1 MIDDV
6 NGNWWIVYHA
16 YANDYHTLGR
26 STLIE
31 PVEWT
36 EDGWYRTVSAAT
48 PVTPEQEIKH
58 GLELSDDFK
67 GPQLGLQ
74 WTFWKEYAPQS
85 LTFKE
90 DILWMKAKGRT
101 PADGRVLLTTA
112 EDKNYETQVEIRTG
126 NGNVAGLILYYNEKA
141 YAGVVS
147 DGKTFYIYRDAEHK
161 TELPNRIGKH
171 FFARLHNCGN
181 RLSVEVSKDGKEWT
195 LLTGDMDVS
204 SLHHNNYGGFYA
216 LSCRS
221 VFLPEKEV
229 RVSAASVI
237 GMRFRKRKI

>member
-1 MIDDV
+1 MGGLTLQPPLCIRIAQRIIGGLKVTAQLIDDV

-16 YANDYHTLGR
+16 YAKGYHTLGR

-31 PVEWT
+31 PIEWT

-67 GPQLGLQ
+67 GPQLELQ
-74 WTFWKEYAPQS
+74 WTFWKEYASKS

-112 EDKNYETQVEIRTG
+112 EDKKLRNTSG
-126 NGNVAGLILYYNEKA
+126 NPDREWKCGRA
-141 YAGVVS
+141 YPV
-147 DGKTFYIYRDAEHK
+147 
-161 TELPNRIGKH
+161 L
-171 FFARLHNCGN
+171 
-181 RLSVEVSKDGKEWT
+181 
-195 LLTGDMDVS
+195 
-204 SLHHNNYGGFYA
+204 
-216 LSCRS
+216 
-221 VFLPEKEV
+221 
-229 RVSAASVI
+229 
-237 GMRFRKRKI
+237 